1 MSLNGQSL
9 NERPSGIHGLRVL
22 VVDDNDDVAHC
33 LVVML
38 QRLGHLAQACCSG
51 RDCLACLHEFRP
63 DVILL
68 DLSMP
73 VLDGFDTCRELRRTS
88 GFENVPVIACS
99 ALDPYLV
106 QDCAE
111 GCHFSHHLIKP
122 VSSRQLQTAI
132 EEAVAESWF
141 AGSR

>member
-1 MSLNGQSL
+1 MSLFGQNL
-9 NERPSGIHGLRVL
+9 DEGAPELHGLRVL
-22 VVDDNDDVAHC
+22 VVDDNEDVANC
-33 LVVML
+33 LAVML
-38 QRLGHLAQACCSG
+38 QRLGHLARGCCSG

-63 DVILL
+63 HVVVL

-99 ALDPYLV
+99 ALDPHLV
-106 QDCAE
+106 QDRAE
-111 GCHFSHHLIKP
+111 GCQFSHHLVKP
-122 VSSRQLQTAI
+122 VSSRQLQAAI
-132 EEAVAESWF
+132 EEAVAESSF